1 MQLLSVTATVSF
13 VFAVIA
19 YTQLRVIS
27 SKEGFAGICLLQA
40 TARAATALS
49 QVTFCDPKAFNWI
62 GCVGRTRSVRRVNHS
77 TLQAQ
82 SKSSAVS
89 LLASSFQFR
98 HAVAPETVVPRR

>member
-27 SKEGFAGICLLQA
+27 SKEGFAGICLLQT

-49 QVTFCDPKAFNWI
+49 QVSFCDPEAFNWSVCTGSI
-62 GCVGRTRSVRRVNHS
+62 LVGQRTKRVTPEPALNSAASVLVTRSS
-77 TLQAQ
+77 T
-82 SKSSAVS
+82 
-89 LLASSFQFR
+89 
-98 HAVAPETVVPRR
+98 